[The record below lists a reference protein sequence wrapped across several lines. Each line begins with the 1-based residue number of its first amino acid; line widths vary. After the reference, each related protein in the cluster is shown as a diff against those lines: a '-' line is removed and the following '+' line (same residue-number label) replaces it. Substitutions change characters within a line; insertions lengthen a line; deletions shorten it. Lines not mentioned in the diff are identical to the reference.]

1 FYFRGPTIDGAANCQ
16 SLANDQD
23 IVVDGFTRNLI
34 SNRPIT
40 LEELSPEAYLVRGKI
55 SGEAATVHPLELP
68 PLQKEI
74 AKSFLPKGIERI
86 NQVGEFRTVITVF
99 IAFSNIDTHEEMA
112 SFAKIILEKADNFGG
127 YFKEIDFG
135 DKGGLIPI
143 FFGAPI
149 SYENSVVRAIEFALS
164 IREEVDILCKDHPD
178 IQYRMGITM
187 GTAFTGY
194 VGGQERCQYACVG
207 TRTNLAARIM
217 MHADWQEILVDDEI
231 AHTSLFR
238 FKPKGKTKYKGI
250 SEPIPTF
257 VLLGRQH
264 QAGKP
269 GYTGPMIAREAECRT
284 LREFAMPIFRNE
296 TAGLAYVYGE
306 AGIGKSRTLHELRR
320 QLSAQYRL
328 SWQLCPSDQIL
339 RKPFNSFIYFLKQYF
354 HQSIDLDV
362 EQKHKRFQEELER
375 LAAQL
380 AKSKHRSA
388 RKASRELKRTRPILA
403 ALLGLRE
410 SGSLWEKLDAKGRYQ
425 NTIAAIVNL
434 FLVESLVAPL
444 IIELEDIHWID
455 EDSQMLIQELL
466 LRMKG
471 FPILLLGTSR
481 YYDDGS
487 CPTLV
492 AESELASLGHP
503 LLRIDLGALSPADVR
518 TFAER
523 ALAGPIHDEFLE
535 VLLRATNSNPFYV
548 EQLLEYF
555 RENSLL
561 LRDDGRWNLRDKSIR
576 LSNSINSILTAR
588 IDRLSNMVRETVK
601 AAAVIG
607 REFDVPVLTEVLR
620 NDASFRDAGQSAQL
634 LLKEQIAEAEKGQI
648 WSAMNELRYIFRHSL
663 MREAAYS

>member
-1 FYFRGPTIDGAANCQ
+1 MRQLIPAYIQQQLLAGRENGQITAFALNIDLSGFTQLTNDLMRQGSQGAEAMSVILNEIFGPLVSLVYKRGGIIPYFAGDAFTAVFPLPADPMHAMHLLHTAAEAREIFPQRDHQFGGQYTIGIKAGLAQGTVEYGIVGDDRKAFYFRGPTIDGAANCQ

-362 EQKHKRFQEELER
+362 EQ
-375 LAAQL
+375 
-380 AKSKHRSA
+380 
-388 RKASRELKRTRPILA
+388 
-403 ALLGLRE
+403 
-410 SGSLWEKLDAKGRYQ
+410 
-425 NTIAAIVNL
+425 
-434 FLVESLVAPL
+434 
-444 IIELEDIHWID
+444 
-455 EDSQMLIQELL
+455 
-466 LRMKG
+466 
-471 FPILLLGTSR
+471 
-481 YYDDGS
+481 
-487 CPTLV
+487 
-492 AESELASLGHP
+492 
-503 LLRIDLGALSPADVR
+503 
-518 TFAER
+518 
-523 ALAGPIHDEFLE
+523 
-535 VLLRATNSNPFYV
+535 
-548 EQLLEYF
+548 
-555 RENSLL
+555 
-561 LRDDGRWNLRDKSIR
+561 
-576 LSNSINSILTAR
+576 
-588 IDRLSNMVRETVK
+588 
-601 AAAVIG
+601 
-607 REFDVPVLTEVLR
+607 
-620 NDASFRDAGQSAQL
+620 
-634 LLKEQIAEAEKGQI
+634 
-648 WSAMNELRYIFRHSL
+648 
-663 MREAAYS
+663 